1 MTSKEDAVSREAP
14 ASLEARFTTDR
25 STFSKKTLLS
35 LKNNTFCATQRS
47 DDLGEAKVSHVK
59 LRETVS
65 EFSE

>member
-1 MTSKEDAVSREAP
+1 MTWKENAVSREAP
-14 ASLEARFTTDR
+14 ASLEARFTADR
-25 STFSKKTLLS
+25 STFSKKTLLFHR
-35 LKNNTFCATQRS
+35 NNTFCAKPRY